1 QILCPW
7 ITYSSPSRVAV
18 VRKEA
23 RSDPASGSLK
33 PWHQRCRPLIR
44 PGRKRCWTA
53 SLACVVIPW
62 TRYPRLGRGGAP
74 AAASSSSRMTSKTA
88 GRSWPPKRE
97 GQESPK
103 KPASYSAVCHS
114 ACRAQY
120 SSSVE
125 ETGRPGLCSVIQ
137 ARSRD
142 RNCASAGESRKS
154 VGHPQTYPLELA
166 QLLAVVPE
174 PLGGEQ
180 CPAGIDVDDAV
191 PRVSDPAVHLHRGL
205 ADGTCGARAVG
216 LGHAPRGAGLVG
228 RELVDGPRRIERGA
242 QRPLDKA
249 ASLGEEMLHGL
260 EGPDGDAVLPP
271 LPGVGDRDVEDAA
284 HEPDQIGARERQ
296 TQGRPRR
303 EIVAREA
310 PGLVGNPD
318 HGDAD
323 GKRAQRACEVGTVA
337 RTVGPGECEPVP
349 VAFGD
354 QDVRRDGTLC
364 GMIHGE
370 GRAVGRRT
378 GHHRG

>member
-18 VRKEA
+18 VRKDA

-33 PWHQRCRPLIR
+33 PWHQRSRPLIR

-53 SLACVVIPW
+53 SLACVVMPW

-97 GQESPK
+97 GQERPK

-125 ETGRPGLCSVIQ
+125 ETGRPGLCWVIQ

-142 RNCASAGESRKS
+142 RSSASAGESRKS
-154 VGHPQTYPLELA
+154 VGHPQTDPLELA
-166 QLLAVVPE
+166 QLLAVIPE

-180 CPAGIDVDDAV
+180 CPAEIDVDDAV
-191 PRVSDPAVHLHRGL
+191 PGVSDPAVHLHRGL
-205 ADGTCGARAVG
+205 ADGACGARAVG

-228 RELVDGPRRIERGA
+228 RELIHRPRGIQRGA
-242 QRPLDKA
+242 ERPLDQA
-249 ASLGEEMLHGL
+249 ASLGEAMLHGL
-260 EGPDGDAVLPP
+260 EGWDGESVLLP
-271 LPGVGDRDVEDAA
+271 LLRVDDRDVEHAA
-284 HEPDQIGARERQ
+284 HEPDHVGARERQ
-296 TQGRPRR
+296 TQGRPGV
-303 EIVAREA
+303 EIVSREA

-318 HGDAD
+318 HGDA
-323 GKRAQRACEVGTVA
+323 G
-337 RTVGPGECEPVP
+337 GE
-349 VAFGD
+349 
-354 QDVRRDGTLC
+354 
-364 GMIHGE
+364 
-370 GRAVGRRT
+370 
-378 GHHRG
+378 